1 MKQIYSFDA
10 FTPPRIIEAG
20 LQEEL
25 KRRTLKRQILAL
37 RIASLLSCL
46 CMAIFAF
53 FIMRDSMIVAAAS
66 IVMMTLTL
74 IGSGMIQ
81 LVFHKF
87 GMSDHQ

>member
-1 MKQIYSFDA
+1 MNRIYNFDA
-10 FTPPRIIEAG
+10 ATPPRITEAG
-20 LQEEL
+20 LQEEI
-25 KRRTLKRQILAL
+25 KRRTLKRQILIL

-46 CMAIFAF
+46 CMAVFAF
-53 FIMRDSMIVAAAS
+53 FILRDSVIIAAAS

-87 GMSDHQ
+87 GMTDHQ